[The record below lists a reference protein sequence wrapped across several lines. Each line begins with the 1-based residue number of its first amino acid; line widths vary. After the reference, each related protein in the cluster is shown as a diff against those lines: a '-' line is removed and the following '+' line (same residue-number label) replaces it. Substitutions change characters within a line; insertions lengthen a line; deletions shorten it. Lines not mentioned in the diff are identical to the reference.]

1 MKITITARK
10 MQIPQSFNDYAE
22 NRLNSRL
29 DKFFGEEADAK
40 ITMYEYKGSIVIE
53 LTVRY
58 NNMLFRAECSAPDKN
73 VALDAAVDKI
83 IRQIRKN
90 KTKLAKRLKD
100 TAFKE
105 GYTDIVEEQVSFE
118 VIKRKKFVM
127 RPMTTD
133 EAILQ
138 MNMLGHSFFMFTN
151 AETGDVN
158 VVYKREDDNYA
169 VLEPVK
175 E

>member
-1 MKITITARK
+1 

-118 VIKRKKFVM
+118 VIKHKKFVM

-169 VLEPVK
+169 VLEPAK

>member
-118 VIKRKKFVM
+118 VIKHKKFVM

>member
-1 MKITITARK
+1 